1 MGRDG
6 FASIKPDPSIGAV
19 LCGFDIN
26 ISKLNLPQLTS
37 SYSLT

>member
-26 ISKLNLPQLTS
+26 ISKLSVPRLSP